1 MTLNANQ
8 QIKDYGNLNDSEKKH
23 APVIVAPDEAI
34 AGEPFEVKV
43 IVGNVPHVMDE
54 KHYISQIELY
64 LDENPIGK
72 VEFKTTEGVAEA
84 VFEVAGTEDMI
95 VAREIRNC
103 TVHGFGLCGACG
115 TRSAIVKLTAV
126 VTCNVHGTWEDSRGI
141 EIISALVKPG
151 KKCKWGPQL

>member
-8 QIKDYGNLNDSEKKH
+8 RIKDYGNLNDSEKTH
-23 APVIVAPDEAI
+23 APVIVAPDEAV

-43 IVGNVPHVMDE
+43 IIGNVPHVMDE
-54 KHYISQIELY
+54 EHYISQIELY
-64 LDENPIGK
+64 LDENSVGK
-72 VEFKTTEGVAEA
+72 VEFKPTDGVAET

-95 VAREIRNC
+95 AAREIRNC

-115 TRSAIVKLTAV
+115 TRSAIVKITAV

-141 EIISALVKPG
+141 EIISALVKSG
-151 KKCKWGPQL
+151 KKCNWGPQL